1 MARFIELYSRHR
13 NRSMFPL
20 PSAFDVPFLYIGSRN
35 QDPVLA
41 GAIYYTW
48 TSDVETRL
56 HPLKSGTTNSS
67 PKLGISNQ
75 NPLPYLPAYYNGY
88 VMMVLTSHSEPAF
101 RMVTDYNPQDVG
113 VTLDTAF
120 SFPYPHQL
128 TEGDQYLLT
137 EINSPFLIHLPA
149 IDQNQNVAMSE
160 AQAYNGYYVMDE
172 TLSYGTNI
180 VARRIEEYDS
190 LLRYCHLESE
200 FPVGWAYTDSYTLR
214 RTLPDEKWTVAAS
227 HSDGNYV
234 LITLPPASMSTAD
247 RGKWV
252 YWIREAEVGDR
263 NQFKPIYGIYQI
275 VDYDRSTREVRCL
288 LSQIKEYPTAGDTI
302 NIVEFLGDNSAPLS
316 YMGSIVSQ
324 NQSVCYEVGLISLTL
339 PNLTLVTGSRI
350 AFYPYVYVEFT
361 NSTSAS
367 SRQPIYS
374 NNPSSIRALF
384 IVSITD
390 LVEPDRG
397 RFVKLLGKMRQFVTF
412 KPNDS
417 MRFSVFL
424 PDGQPFR
431 TIRQDCFSPYEPDDS
446 LQIDAVFSIRRIA

>member
-1 MARFIELYSRHR
+1 
-13 NRSMFPL
+13 
-20 PSAFDVPFLYIGSRN
+20 
-35 QDPVLA
+35 
-41 GAIYYTW
+41 
-48 TSDVETRL
+48 
-56 HPLKSGTTNSS
+56 
-67 PKLGISNQ
+67 
-75 NPLPYLPAYYNGY
+75 
-88 VMMVLTSHSEPAF
+88 
-101 RMVTDYNPQDVG
+101 
-113 VTLDTAF
+113 
-120 SFPYPHQL
+120 
-128 TEGDQYLLT
+128 
-137 EINSPFLIHLPA
+137 
-149 IDQNQNVAMSE
+149 
-160 AQAYNGYYVMDE
+160 
-172 TLSYGTNI
+172 
-180 VARRIEEYDS
+180 
-190 LLRYCHLESE
+190 
-200 FPVGWAYTDSYTLR
+200 
-214 RTLPDEKWTVAAS
+214 
-227 HSDGNYV
+227 
-234 LITLPPASMSTAD
+234 MSTAD

-252 YWIREAEVGDR
+252 YWIREAEAGDR